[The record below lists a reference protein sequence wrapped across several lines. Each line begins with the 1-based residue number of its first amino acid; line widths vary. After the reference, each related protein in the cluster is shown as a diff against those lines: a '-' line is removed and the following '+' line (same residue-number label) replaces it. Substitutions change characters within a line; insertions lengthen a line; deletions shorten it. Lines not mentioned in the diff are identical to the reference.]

1 MKTAREVLSVI
12 PKSTV
17 SITPDASVYEALEVM
32 SDHHVGALL
41 VIRQGELVGVLSERD
56 YARKVALL
64 NRNSRDTRVD
74 EIMTERVV
82 CIDAERT
89 VDECMALM
97 SDRHIRHLPVLDG
110 QKLLGMLSMRDLVE
124 ETLSEQRFT
133 IEQLEVYIRG

>member
-1 MKTAREVLSVI
+1 VLSVI